1 MFILF
6 THYWKEQLRTFY
18 WKKSW
23 LVLLFSTLIKLYFAA
38 NFLIVGFFSD
48 VIIKELFP
56 SQSLVEMHFQFL
68 FYYWLIDLFFR
79 FKFQEVKLLQ
89 SKPYF
94 TLPISRSKLDKFPLI
109 QSLFSNYNCI
119 YCLLLVP
126 FFFRY
131 VLQNESVVFSIMW
144 WIIVLSGMLFVS
156 FSSLYLRLFF
166 QKKPLFGLIFLV
178 VFLAGIAMEFKGY
191 FSMSSSLNFI
201 VQLSEKYL
209 FPVLIFPLFSLL
221 AYWVVL
227 RFIKKLK
234 YFEFESEQMNLKVTR
249 FSFLER
255 WGELGQHLLLD
266 IKFLYRNKRT
276 RAALVSCLIFPGWYF
291 MMVTPKLNLTS
302 SKHVFAGIFTI
313 AQLCISYGQ
322 FVFAGHSTYFDGL
335 MTQRLSM
342 YQFIRAKY
350 FLFVISMLLI
360 YGVLLFFY
368 FLNPVLPLINLSLLV
383 FSIGTMPYLVLIV
396 ACYRVQRFEITQK
409 SSFNYQ
415 GFSFLS
421 LVPVAV
427 VSTFAILVFNAFSL
441 FDGVKYAYYTYFIV
455 GSVGIVSYKWWLKS
469 ITRKFEEQ
477 KYKLAEGFREK

>member
-6 THYWKEQLRTFY
+6 THYWKELLRTFY

-56 SQSLVEMHFQFL
+56 AQSLVEMHFQFL

-221 AYWVVL
+221 AYWVV
-227 RFIKKLK
+227 
-234 YFEFESEQMNLKVTR
+234 
-249 FSFLER
+249 
-255 WGELGQHLLLD
+255 
-266 IKFLYRNKRT
+266 
-276 RAALVSCLIFPGWYF
+276 
-291 MMVTPKLNLTS
+291 
-302 SKHVFAGIFTI
+302 
-313 AQLCISYGQ
+313 
-322 FVFAGHSTYFDGL
+322 
-335 MTQRLSM
+335 
-342 YQFIRAKY
+342 
-350 FLFVISMLLI
+350 
-360 YGVLLFFY
+360 
-368 FLNPVLPLINLSLLV
+368 
-383 FSIGTMPYLVLIV
+383 
-396 ACYRVQRFEITQK
+396 
-409 SSFNYQ
+409 
-415 GFSFLS
+415 
-421 LVPVAV
+421 
-427 VSTFAILVFNAFSL
+427 
-441 FDGVKYAYYTYFIV
+441 
-455 GSVGIVSYKWWLKS
+455 
-469 ITRKFEEQ
+469 
-477 KYKLAEGFREK
+477 